1 MNASRASFGSLS
13 CMLAALLDADF
24 AGDVD
29 ESDGAQGLP
38 RLHRGAR
45 APKRLPRSRAGV
57 IRGRE
62 RGYVVKDS
70 TRLKFKFGRAR
81 FEPRAR
87 ERRVAKTVTPC

>member
-1 MNASRASFGSLS
+1 MNASRASFGSFF

-45 APKRLPRSRAGV
+45 APKRPSRKLV
-57 IRGRE
+57 
-62 RGYVVKDS
+62 
-70 TRLKFKFGRAR
+70 
-81 FEPRAR
+81 
-87 ERRVAKTVTPC
+87 